1 MGPGRA
7 TNSKSVFRDR
17 EKMHGLVERLEQ
29 RSELSGRRVDN
40 ASRPSFRCVRCIRRA
55 CLRLRPPTSCSLL
68 RSPHAA
74 SRDLPLTAG
83 PGSQPSLTLKFNF
96 KRRPST
102 VPARPCAATGFLKSQ
117 WIPISTHVSCDMTPL
132 QLCSTS
138 WSLETTDSCVVSTVV
153 SLYLQLYTAV
163 RGVHP

>member
-7 TNSKSVFRDR
+7 TNSKSVSRDR

-102 VPARPCAATGFLKSQ
+102 VPARPCAQPSSHRLFEVTVAWLPVAMLRIAGRSSLHLRSSAQ
-117 WIPISTHVSCDMTPL
+117 ARECHMGSAW
-132 QLCSTS
+132 CS
-138 WSLETTDSCVVSTVV
+138 L
-153 SLYLQLYTAV
+153 
-163 RGVHP
+163 